1 MNLAGVRSW
10 CREELRH
17 ISDDTR
23 FTASPLLPLPH
34 SRVVQGAPAFAP
46 TDPDSAVHALLASEL
61 LPELSQRTRG
71 GIRTP
76 AFLIRSQALYPLSY
90 TGIRT
95 VVPEFTA
102 PIMFHPLTVGQR
114 QHILTPGV
122 GVCRTGVSSNIYGA
136 SVTPT
141 LHGTR

>member
-1 MNLAGVRSW
+1 MQSW

-34 SRVVQGAPAFAP
+34 SRVVQGALAFAP
-46 TDPDSAVHALLASEL
+46 TAPDLAVHAQSASEL

-71 GIRTP
+71 GNRTP
-76 AFLIRSQALYPLSY
+76 ALLVRSQALYPLSY
-90 TGIRT
+90 TGIGT
-95 VVPEFTA
+95 VDPILRF
-102 PIMFHPLTVGQR
+102 PIMSHPLTVGQR

-122 GVCRTGVSSNIYGA
+122 GGCRTGVSSNFCGA
-136 SVTPT
+136 SVTST
-141 LHGTR
+141 LHGTC